1 MLRSAFMGLS
11 VAQASLPVAERG
23 TQAETPA
30 PPKSGNRYF
39 VVFLPYRFWK
49 RSTRPA
55 VSTNFCVPV
64 KNGWHFEQMPMR
76 MSLRVDFVLM
86 MLPHAQWITAS
97 TYSGCILAFMKI
109 SQGGE
114 RYRSFALHASRI
126 SA

>member
-1 MLRSAFMGLS
+1 MGSS
-11 VAQASLPVAERG
+11 VAQASLPVTEMG
-23 TQAETPA
+23 TQTETPA
-30 PPKSGNRYF
+30 PPKRGNRYF

-86 MLPHAQWITAS
+86 MLPHAQ
-97 TYSGCILAFMKI
+97 
-109 SQGGE
+109 
-114 RYRSFALHASRI
+114 
-126 SA
+126 